1 MRICAAV
8 IGTGIGIKHYDA
20 IEGYKNSSV
29 KIICEKDKSKFKILK
44 NKYPNTTI
52 TSNDE
57 DIFKDKD
64 INLVSIASYDED
76 HFGQIIKCLNANKN
90 IIIEKPICLSQ
101 KELKK
106 IYKLAIKKKN
116 LSLISNLV
124 LRTNS
129 RFKKIKSIIN
139 KKKDN
144 IYYIEADYL
153 WGRPKKFEGWRSKTK
168 NYSII
173 LGAAIHV
180 IDLVMWMLNQ
190 KPKNVFSVGNALATK
205 RSKFKGNSFELII
218 LEFANGLIVKITGN
232 GPCKCEHFHELKIFS
247 EKYSIIHSL
256 FKSNIILKNNKKKKL
271 LGDYP
276 DKENRKNLIRSFI
289 SDLIKNKKQ
298 SNKEKQRLFD
308 LMTVCLHAT
317 KSSKIRKKIKLN
329 YNI

>member
-44 NKYPNTTI
+44 NKYPNTII

-190 KPKNVFSVGNALATK
+190 KPKNVFSVGNSLATK
-205 RSKFKGNSFELII
+205 RSKFKGNSFELIV

-256 FKSNIILKNNKKKKL
+256 FKSNNKKKKL